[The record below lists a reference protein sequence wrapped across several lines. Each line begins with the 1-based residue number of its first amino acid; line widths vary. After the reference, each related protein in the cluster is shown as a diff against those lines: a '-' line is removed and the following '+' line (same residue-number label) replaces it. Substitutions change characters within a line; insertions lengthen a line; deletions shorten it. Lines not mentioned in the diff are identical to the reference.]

1 MIRTWAGGLGF
12 TGAGQGPEGGFDEES
27 GVGGREKQSGGMAW
41 HQYRLRYIE
50 GSWNE
55 SRSNRDHQPG
65 RIRVVPKDEQKTGHS
80 SKARVAIDQ
89 ANDRRTIG
97 QRDQPVELDERP
109 A

>member
-65 RIRVVPKDEQKTGHS
+65 RIRVVPKGEQKTGHEP
-80 SKARVAIDQ
+80 AMT
-89 ANDRRTIG
+89 RRFVPLSNGPTIG
-97 QRDQPVELDERP
+97 RLEVR
-109 A
+109 